1 MVIAMKKIANALD
14 KMFSYLTATF
24 FVLVSVCVL
33 IQIITRYTPGISA
46 PWTDETTRLLFM
58 YTIMAGAP
66 MAIKYR
72 EYAVIDMLL
81 NNLHGKARHAIT
93 IFEHL
98 VICAV
103 GAVGAWQ
110 AYIFFTKGLKTLSTS
125 LQINMGIFYVVP
137 VGIFAFTTIYSLA
150 VIVEEAVAMVRGE

>member
-1 MVIAMKKIANALD
+1 MKKIAKALD
-14 KMFSYLTATF
+14 KTFSYLTAAS
-24 FVLVSVCVL
+24 FVLVGVCVL
-33 IQIITRYTPGISA
+33 IQIVTRYTPGISA

-58 YTIMAGAP
+58 YTMMAGAP

-81 NNLHGKARHAIT
+81 SNLNGKVRHAML

-98 VICAV
+98 VISAV
-103 GAVGAWQ
+103 GVVGAWQ

-125 LQINMGIFYVVP
+125 LQINMGFFYVVP
-137 VGIFAFTTIYSLA
+137 VGIFALTTLYSLA
-150 VIVEEAVAMVRGE
+150 LMVEEAMAMGKGE